1 MFFSLVISFSFSS
14 IFLTSSCSLVSNY
27 SSEIFVES
35 VIDGDTFLS
44 NNSKYRVL
52 GIDSPETYDSS
63 NNFKPTSGPQYFY
76 GTLAKEKA
84 KELLSQTK
92 VNIEALKKDKY
103 DRWIS
108 KVTMKNGL
116 DFSSYMIKNGYAIV
130 RYISPIKSSNFY
142 YYDSDYINYLYDLQN
157 YAKINKI
164 GFWSESNEVLKKIYP
179 K

>member
-1 MFFSLVISFSFSS
+1 MSFSFFS
-14 IFLTSSCSLVSNY
+14 ISFTNSCNLVSHY
-27 SSEIFVES
+27 SSEIFIEN

-44 NNSKYRVL
+44 NDSKYRIL
-52 GIDSPETYDSS
+52 GIDTPETYDSS
-63 NNFKPTSGPQYFY
+63 SNFKPTSGPQYFY

-84 KELLSQTK
+84 RELLGQTK
-92 VNIEALKKDKY
+92 VDIEALKKDKY

-130 RYISPIKSSNFY
+130 RYISPIKSSYFY
-142 YYDSDYINYLYDLQN
+142 YYDSDYIDHLYDLQN
-157 YAKINKI
+157 YAKINKM
-164 GFWSESNEVLKKIYP
+164 GFWSESNAVLKKIYP